1 MNRFEEIIQEMMRD
15 IEDIQAAAREKM
27 NFVSDENK
35 LKVSDLANKT
45 IEAINTTINKLKDVA
60 EKVNDEERVGE
71 LFERANIK
79 CKEAVDFTKQKI
91 SELPG
96 EPRINL
102 DNVLNEIRS
111 TFDKLMQNENVQN
124 ATNFVKGLGDDINEF
139 LNKPEVKDKIERAK
153 DITISAAEKGLD
165 ALKKTIENIDDNH
178 HEE

>member
-15 IEDIQAAAREKM
+15 IEDIQAVAREKM

-124 ATNFVKGLGDDINEF
+124 ATNFVKGLGDDLNEF